1 MYAKVLN
8 LNSEQKIPQSYP
20 LQSLEK
26 LQKNVTN
33 FKYSSLYRKGNPK
46 LKAAFL

>member
-20 LQSLEK
+20 LKSLEK
-26 LQKNVTN
+26 TAKDLNIALFTKRQSKI
-33 FKYSSLYRKGNPK
+33 KSRAL
-46 LKAAFL
+46 L